1 MAAQRGGGLTMEPDA
16 VSDRYARQTVLAEV
30 GAAGQARLNGAHV
43 LVVGAGGLGCP
54 VLSYLAAAG
63 VGNLTVVDHDRVE
76 ESNLHRQPL
85 YRMSDVGELKV
96 EAARRALAA
105 FNPTL
110 RVTVRAERLTAAN
123 ATSLIAGATVVIDAA
138 DSLAVTYILS
148 DACQAQALPLVSA
161 SALGLA
167 GYVGVF
173 CGGTP
178 SYRAVF
184 PDMPRAAGSC
194 AESGV
199 LGSVVGVIGALQA
212 HLTLAVLL
220 DFKPSVRGRLWSLD
234 LRTLHLGGFAFADA
248 QEPSGAPLAFI
259 APSDVLASDVVIDLR
274 STKEAP
280 RSPFAAAVRISVEAL
295 EQGTV
300 EVPNAPRVVLC
311 CRSGVRAWRAARALQ
326 RRGCHSLALLAL
338 GE

>member
-1 MAAQRGGGLTMEPDA
+1 M
-16 VSDRYARQTVLAEV
+16 SDRYARQTVLAEV
-30 GAAGQARLNGAHV
+30 GAAGQARLAGAHV
-43 LVVGAGGLGCP
+43 LVIGAGGLGCP

-63 VGNLTVVDHDRVE
+63 VGALTVVDPDHVE

-105 FNPTL
+105 FNPAV
-110 RVTVRAERLTAAN
+110 RVTTRAERLTAGN
-123 ATSLIAGATVVIDAA
+123 AASLLAGAAVVIDAA
-138 DSLAVTYILS
+138 DSLAVSYILS
-148 DACQAQALPLVSA
+148 DACQEKTLPLVSA

-173 CGGTP
+173 CGGAP

-212 HLTLAVLL
+212 HLALAVLL
-220 DFKPSVRGRLWSLD
+220 DWEPCVLGRLWSLD
-234 LRTLHLGGFAFADA
+234 LRTLHFGGFAFARA
-248 QEPSGAPLAFI
+248 QEPAGAPLVFI
-259 APSDVLASDVVIDLR
+259 APADVLCSDVVIDLR
-274 STKEAP
+274 SIKEAP
-280 RSPFAAAVRISVEAL
+280 QSPFACAVRTSVEEL

-300 EVPNAPRVVLC
+300 ELPSAPRVVLC

-326 RRGCHSLALLAL
+326 RQGRNNLALLAL

>member
-1 MAAQRGGGLTMEPDA
+1 MAESTTVG
-16 VSDRYARQTVLAEV
+16 DRYARQTVLAEV
-30 GAAGQARLNGAHV
+30 GAAGQARLNGAHA
-43 LVVGAGGLGCP
+43 VVIGAGGLGCP

-63 VGNLTVVDHDRVE
+63 VGHLTIVDHDRVE

-85 YRMSDVGELKV
+85 YRMSDVGERKV
-96 EAARRALAA
+96 EAAQRALAA
-105 FNPTL
+105 LNPLL
-110 RVTVRAERLTAAN
+110 RITARAERLTVSN
-123 ATSLIAGATVVIDAA
+123 ADSLLASASVVIDAA

-148 DACQAQALPLVSA
+148 DACQASTLPLVSA

-173 CGGTP
+173 CGGSP

-212 HLTLAVLL
+212 HLALAVLL
-220 DFKPSVRGRLWSLD
+220 AWEPSVLGRLWSLD
-234 LRTLHLGGFAFADA
+234 LRTLHLGGFAFGRA
-248 QEPSGAPLAFI
+248 QEPAGAPLAFI
-259 APSDVLASDVVIDLR
+259 APADVLASDLVIDLR
-274 STKEAP
+274 SLKEAP
-280 RSPFAAAVRISVEAL
+280 QSPFTTAVRTSVEAL
-295 EQGTV
+295 EQGAV
-300 EVPNAPRVVLC
+300 QLPEAPRVVLC

-326 RRGCHSLALLAL
+326 RQGRNSLALLAL

>member
-1 MAAQRGGGLTMEPDA
+1 MAAHRGGGLTMNPDS
-16 VSDRYARQTVLAEV
+16 VNDRYARQAVLAEV
-30 GAAGQARLNGAHV
+30 GAIGQARLNGAHV

-96 EAARRALAA
+96 EAAQRALAA
-105 FNPTL
+105 LNPTV
-110 RVTVRAERLTAAN
+110 RVMGRAERLTAAN
-123 ATSLIAGATVVIDAA
+123 VSALIAGATVVIDAA

-148 DACQAQALPLVSA
+148 DACQTKTLPLISA

-173 CGGTP
+173 CGGAP

-220 DFKPSVRGRLWSLD
+220 DFEPSVRGRLWSLD
-234 LRTLHLGGFAFADA
+234 LRTLHLGGFAFGDA
-248 QEPSGAPLAFI
+248 PEPSAPLAFI
-259 APSDVLASDVVIDLR
+259 APSDVLGSDVVIDLR
-274 STKEAP
+274 STEEAP
-280 RSPFAAAVRISVEAL
+280 RSPFAGAVRTSVEAL

-300 EVPNAPRVVLC
+300 ALPNAPRVVLC
-311 CRSGVRAWRAARALQ
+311 CRSGVRAWRAARVLQ
-326 RRGCHSLALLAL
+326 RRGWPSLALLAL